1 MKSKIFLRLFGI
13 AAIFS
18 LNLMCDKQ
26 QKSEQTQQSVSSTM
40 PDVKVAANDSYS
52 YRVSVF
58 RRNASWSKDD
68 LNYAS
73 VSNGLVIDKGAWTET
88 GELSSMTLQGT
99 LGDVVMMGERA
110 KVRLLVDELLDKSSG
125 KTLVMRGLQLARGVA
140 RFSIHKDPA
149 GFMVQTPSAI
159 VKVKGT
165 QFVVS
170 CDEKTGK
177 TDVLVQEGVVE
188 VQDKN
193 HPENVVILTAG
204 ESIAAVGGESAPVK
218 KRMAKADYTVF
229 RQFDSDS
236 EQIATT
242 LDTTDHSSQ
251 VTREKFEKEN
261 ARKSSPLIS
270 AARANAQEALDNERL
285 KSTETIDSVRENYS
299 EAVAQ
304 EKQNF
309 EKYKDSEKEKV
320 TNTRES
326 SNAALEKERTSY
338 QSKVDTLGAGL
349 DAERQ
354 KYRKAT
360 ESSTTQSNSSD
371 AFDELRKRRGN

>member
-1 MKSKIFLRLFGI
+1 MKSKIFLCLFGI

-26 QKSEQTQQSVSSTM
+26 QKSEKTQQAGSSTM
-40 PDVKVAANDSYS
+40 ADVKVATNGSYS
-52 YRVSVF
+52 YSVSVF

-88 GELSSMTLQGT
+88 GELSSMTLQGS
-99 LGDVVMMGERA
+99 LGDVVMMGERV

-125 KTLVMRGLQLARGVA
+125 KTLAMRGLQLARGVA

-193 HPENVVILTAG
+193 HPENVVTLTGG
-204 ESIAAVGGESAPVK
+204 EFLSAVGGESAPVK
-218 KRMAKADYTVF
+218 KKMAKAEYTIF
-229 RQFDSDS
+229 RQFDNDS
-236 EQIATT
+236 EQIVTT

-251 VTREKFEKEN
+251 ATRAKLEKVN
-261 ARKSSPLIS
+261 VRNSSPLIS
-270 AARANAQEALDNERL
+270 DARANAQESLDSERL
-285 KSTETIDSVRENYS
+285 KAVKAIDSVRENYK

-304 EKQNF
+304 EKKNF
-309 EKYKDSEKEKV
+309 EQYKDSETEKV
-320 TNTRES
+320 ANTRES

-338 QSKVDTLGAGL
+338 QTKVDTVGAGL

-360 ESSTTQSNSSD
+360 EGSTTQSNSSD
-371 AFDELRKRRGN
+371 AFDELNRRRGN